1 MDLFTY
7 ISYKFNPKIIF
18 EAGCADG
25 THTEMLANM
34 FQMATIYAFE
44 PVKEYYDIAKE
55 RTKNL
60 KNVKIYNLALGER
73 NEDHEIYI
81 SKNAEGNLWCSNSL
95 LKPKEHLISNP
106 HISFPEI
113 RTTKVINLD
122 TFCDENNIDRID
134 FFWLDMQ
141 GYEMKTLK
149 ASPKILD
156 NIKSL
161 YTETNIIET
170 YEGTELY
177 GEYKDWLIKKGFKV
191 MLESFSPTGDQ
202 GDSFFSRD

>member
-1 MDLFTY
+1 MDLFSY
-7 ISYKFNPKIIF
+7 ISYKYNPRVIF
-18 EAGCADG
+18 QAGCADG

-34 FQMATIYAFE
+34 FQLATIYAFE
-44 PVKEYYDIAKE
+44 PVKEYYEVAKE

-73 NEDHEIYI
+73 NEDHDIYI
-81 SKNAEGNLWCSNSL
+81 SRNAEGNLWCSNSL

-106 HISFPEI
+106 HIAFPEI
-113 RTTKVINLD
+113 RTTKVITLD

>member
-1 MDLFTY
+1 
-7 ISYKFNPKIIF
+7 
-18 EAGCADG
+18 
-25 THTEMLANM
+25 M
-34 FQMATIYAFE
+34 FQLATIYAFE
-44 PVKEYYDIAKE
+44 PVKEYYEVAKE

-73 NEDHEIYI
+73 NEDHDIYI
-81 SKNAEGNLWCSNSL
+81 SRNAEGNLWCSNSL

-106 HISFPEI
+106 HIAFPEI
-113 RTTKVINLD
+113 RTTKVITLD

>member
-1 MDLFTY
+1 MDLFSY
-7 ISYKFNPKIIF
+7 IAYKHNPRIIF

-34 FQMATIYAFE
+34 FKLATIYAFE
-44 PVKEYYDIAKE
+44 PVQEYYEISKE
-55 RTKNL
+55 RTKHLN
-60 KNVKIYNLALGER
+60 NVKVYNLALGEA
-73 NEDHEIYI
+73 NGDHEIYI
-81 SKNAEGNLWCSNSL
+81 SRNAEGNLWCSNSL

-106 HISFPEI
+106 HILFPEI
-113 RTTKVINLD
+113 RSTKVITLD
-122 TFCDENNIDRID
+122 TFCEENNIDKID

-177 GEYKDWLIKKGFKV
+177 GEYRDWLIKKGFKL

>member
-1 MDLFTY
+1 MDLFSY
-7 ISYKFNPKIIF
+7 ISYKYNPRVIF

-34 FQMATIYAFE
+34 FQLATIYAFE
-44 PVKEYYDIAKE
+44 PVKEYYEVAKE

-73 NEDHEIYI
+73 NEDHDIYI
-81 SKNAEGNLWCSNSL
+81 SRNAEGNLWCSNSL

-106 HISFPEI
+106 HIAFPEI
-113 RTTKVINLD
+113 RTTKVITLD

>member
-81 SKNAEGNLWCSNSL
+81 SKNSEGNLWCSNSL

>member
-7 ISYKFNPKIIF
+7 IAYKYNPKIIF

-73 NEDHEIYI
+73 NEE
-81 SKNAEGNLWCSNSL
+81 AL
-95 LKPKEHLISNP
+95 
-106 HISFPEI
+106 
-113 RTTKVINLD
+113 R
-122 TFCDENNIDRID
+122 
-134 FFWLDMQ
+134 
-141 GYEMKTLK
+141 
-149 ASPKILD
+149 
-156 NIKSL
+156 
-161 YTETNIIET
+161 ETN
-170 YEGTELY
+170 
-177 GEYKDWLIKKGFKV
+177 
-191 MLESFSPTGDQ
+191 
-202 GDSFFSRD
+202 

>member
-1 MDLFTY
+1 M
-7 ISYKFNPKIIF
+7 FNFIKNKYNPRIIF
-18 EAGCADG
+18 EAGAADG
-25 THTEMLANM
+25 THTRMLSELYKDAV
-34 FQMATIYAFE
+34 IYAFE

-55 RTKNL
+55 NTKHCI
-60 KNVKIYNLALGER
+60 NVRLYNLALGEK
-73 NEDHEIYI
+73 NEEHELYI
-81 SKNAEGNLWCSNSL
+81 SRTSDGNLWCSNSL

-106 HISFPEI
+106 HILFPEV
-113 RTTKVINLD
+113 RMTHVVNLD
-122 TFCDENNIDRID
+122 LFCDENNIDYID

-149 ASPKILD
+149 SSPKILN

-177 GEYKDWLIKKGFKV
+177 GEYRDWLIQNEFTL
-191 MLESFSPTGDQ
+191 MSETFSPTGDQ
-202 GDSFFSRD
+202 GDSFFARI

>member
-1 MDLFTY
+1 MDLLSY
-7 ISYKFNPKIIF
+7 IAYKHNPKIIF

-25 THTEMLANM
+25 SHTVMIANF
-34 FQMATIYAFE
+34 FQTATIYAFE
-44 PVKEYYDIAKE
+44 PVLEYYEIAKE
-55 RTKNL
+55 KTKHL
-60 KNVKIYNLALGER
+60 KNVKLFNIALGETD
-73 NEDHEIYI
+73 EDHEIYI
-81 SKNAEGNLWCSNSL
+81 SRNAEGNIWCSNSL

-106 HISFPEI
+106 HILFPETRI
-113 RTTKVINLD
+113 TKVVTLD
-122 TFCDENNIDRID
+122 TFCAENNINKID

-149 ASPKILD
+149 ASPKILE

-161 YTETNIIET
+161 YTETNLIET

-177 GEYKDWLIKKGFKV
+177 GEYRDWLIKKGFKL
-191 MLESFSPTGDQ
+191 MLETFSDTGDQ

>member
-1 MDLFTY
+1 M
-7 ISYKFNPKIIF
+7 FNFIKNKYNPRIIF
-18 EAGCADG
+18 EAGSADG
-25 THTEMLANM
+25 THTRMLSELYKDAV
-34 FQMATIYAFE
+34 IYAFE

-55 RTKNL
+55 NTKHCI
-60 KNVKIYNLALGER
+60 NVRLYNLALGEK
-73 NEDHEIYI
+73 NEEHELYI
-81 SKNAEGNLWCSNSL
+81 SRTSDGNLWCSNSL

-106 HISFPEI
+106 HILFPEV
-113 RTTKVINLD
+113 RMTHVVNLD
-122 TFCDENNIDRID
+122 LFCDENNIDYID

-149 ASPKILD
+149 SSPKILN

-177 GEYKDWLIKKGFKV
+177 GEYRDWLIQNEFTL
-191 MLESFSPTGDQ
+191 MSETFSPTGDQ
-202 GDSFFSRD
+202 GDSFFARI

>member
-1 MDLFTY
+1 
-7 ISYKFNPKIIF
+7 
-18 EAGCADG
+18 
-25 THTEMLANM
+25 
-34 FQMATIYAFE
+34 
-44 PVKEYYDIAKE
+44 
-55 RTKNL
+55 
-60 KNVKIYNLALGER
+60 
-73 NEDHEIYI
+73 
-81 SKNAEGNLWCSNSL
+81 
-95 LKPKEHLISNP
+95 
-106 HISFPEI
+106 
-113 RTTKVINLD
+113 
-122 TFCDENNIDRID
+122 
-134 FFWLDMQ
+134 MQ

>member
-1 MDLFTY
+1 MDLFSY
-7 ISYKFNPKIIF
+7 ISYKHNPKTIF

-25 THTEMLANM
+25 SHTEMLANV
-34 FQMATIYAFE
+34 FQLATIYAFE
-44 PVKEYYDIAKE
+44 PVLEYYEIAKE

-60 KNVKIYNLALGER
+60 KNVKLYNLALGET

-81 SKNAEGNLWCSNSL
+81 SRNAEGNIWCSNSL
-95 LKPKEHLISNP
+95 LKPKEHLIANP
-106 HISFPEI
+106 HILFPET
-113 RTTKVINLD
+113 RVTKVVNLD
-122 TFCDENNIDRID
+122 TFCAENNINKID

-149 ASPKILD
+149 ASPIILE

-161 YTETNIIET
+161 YTETNLIET
-170 YEGTELY
+170 YEGAELY
-177 GEYKDWLIKKGFKV
+177 GEYRDWLIKKGFKL
-191 MLESFSPTGDQ
+191 MLETFSDTGDQ